1 MEDLQLRNNNMSRGT
16 ELMLYKTLVMQLYGV
31 SDRTEKL
38 LYKYLQRIR
47 RFCDWMNALIYLLSL
62 NTLVSISKKQHNVLC
77 VKLEPAHT
85 STR

>member
-47 RFCDWMNALIYLLSL
+47 RFCD
-62 NTLVSISKKQHNVLC
+62 
-77 VKLEPAHT
+77 
-85 STR
+85 